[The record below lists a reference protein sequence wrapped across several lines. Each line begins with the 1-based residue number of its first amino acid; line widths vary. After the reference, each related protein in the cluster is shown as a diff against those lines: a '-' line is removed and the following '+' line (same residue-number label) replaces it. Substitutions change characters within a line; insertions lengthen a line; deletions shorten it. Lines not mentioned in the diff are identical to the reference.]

1 MRRCTCEEKRLALGR
16 ADDADRKADTL
27 HMLGQGEGERK
38 ATEEEILI
46 FFLYLNRKRKSN

>member
-16 ADDADRKADTL
+16 ADDADRKTDTL

-38 ATEEEILI
+38 ATEEKILI
-46 FFLYLNRKRKSN
+46 FFLYF